1 MSSKKKE
8 VELKLIRTDTRLL
21 TCKLKPEE
29 IENAGRELATITQQI
44 EGEKARQK
52 AIKAELNATMTAL
65 VSKQSVMASRINR
78 GEEERNVNVR
88 VELHPSG
95 QVTETR
101 EDTGAIIGGPREALP
116 GELQLPLAPA
126 EEPNKTSG
134 VGTE

>member
-52 AIKAELNATMTAL
+52 NLTRLQEWERNKRIAMCRA
-65 VSKQSVMASRINR
+65 SKQ
-78 GEEERNVNVR
+78 
-88 VELHPSG
+88 
-95 QVTETR
+95 
-101 EDTGAIIGGPREALP
+101 
-116 GELQLPLAPA
+116 
-126 EEPNKTSG
+126 
-134 VGTE
+134 